1 MATVIGELRREKN
14 GSLFARRPFLRPGER
29 DLPLQKNRRH
39 RTLRLKHILVLLGLQ
54 AGFFLA
60 VRGAYLFLITWDQLA
75 IRKVEVVCAKD
86 NLRRTLENHF
96 AVPRL
101 GNILLCDLQA
111 LRGDIRRLA
120 WVKDVSIQKVFPSE
134 LRLTVVERTPFAV
147 LERNGLFLA
156 DKEGRVLEKVYSL
169 EEYRLRLPVISDE
182 NGFASNFLDKWEAA
196 GRSLE
201 ALPRDERDR
210 LAGIRCGDY
219 GSLELLFKDDPV
231 RILVDRG
238 SPAESL
244 SLFRRRRPEWER
256 LFGPLAAVNMCY
268 DGRVYLRAVEP
279 AGDALPNL
287 IKETE

>member
-29 DLPLQKNRRH
+29 DLPLQKNRRR

-60 VRGAYLFLITWDQLA
+60 VRSAYLFLITWDQLA

-96 AVPRL
+96 AAPRL

-111 LRGDIRRLA
+111 LCGDIQRLA

-134 LRLTVVERTPFAV
+134 LRITVVERTPFAV
-147 LERNGLFLA
+147 LERDGLFLA
-156 DKEGRVLEKVYSL
+156 DKEGRILEKVYSL
-169 EEYRLRLPVISDE
+169 EEYRLPVISDE
-182 NGFASNFLDKWEAA
+182 NGFASDFLDKWEAA
-196 GRSLE
+196 SRALE

-231 RILVDRG
+231 RIVVDRG

-244 SLFRRRRPEWER
+244 ALFRRRRPEWER
-256 LFGPLAAVNMCY
+256 LFGPLAVVNMCY
-268 DGRVYLRAVEP
+268 DGRVYLRA
-279 AGDALPNL
+279 NL
-287 IKETE
+287 TKETE

>member
-29 DLPLQKNRRH
+29 DLPLQKNRRR

-60 VRGAYLFLITWDQLA
+60 VRSAYLFLITWDQLA
-75 IRKVEVVCAKD
+75 IHKVEVVCAKD

-111 LRGDIRRLA
+111 LCGSIRRLA

-134 LRLTVVERTPFAV
+134 LRITVVERTPFAV
-147 LERNGLFLA
+147 LERDGLFLA
-156 DKEGRVLEKVYSL
+156 DKEGRILEKVYSL
-169 EEYRLRLPVISDE
+169 EEYRLPVISDE

-231 RILVDRG
+231 RIVVDRG

-244 SLFRRRRPEWER
+244 ALFRRRRPEWER
-256 LFGPLAAVNMCY
+256 LFGPLASVNMCY
-268 DGRVYLRAVEP
+268 EGRVYLRA
-279 AGDALPNL
+279 NL
-287 IKETE
+287 TKEAE

>member
-14 GSLFARRPFLRPGER
+14 RPLFARRPFLRPGER
-29 DLPLQKNRRH
+29 DIPLQKNRR
-39 RTLRLKHILVLLGLQ
+39 RRALRLKHVLFLLGLQ

-60 VRGAYLFLITWDQLA
+60 VRSAYLFLITWDQLA
-75 IRKVEVVCAKD
+75 IRKVAVVCAKD

-134 LRLTVVERTPFAV
+134 LRITVVERTPFAI
-147 LERNGLFLA
+147 LERDGLCLA

-169 EEYRLRLPVISDE
+169 EEYRLPVISDE
-182 NGFASNFLDKWEAA
+182 SGFASNFFEKWRAA
-196 GRSLE
+196 GDCLE
-201 ALPRDERDR
+201 TLPPAERNR
-210 LAGIRCGDY
+210 LAGLRCGNY
-219 GSLELLFKDDPV
+219 GSLELLFKDDPIRV
-231 RILVDRG
+231 VVDPG

-244 SLFRRRRPEWER
+244 ALFRRRRPEWER
-256 LFGPLAAVNMCY
+256 LFGPLASVNMRY
-268 DGRVYLRAVEP
+268 DGRVYLRAAEP
-279 AGDALPNL
+279 AGNAPPLPD
-287 IKETE
+287 KGD

>member
-1 MATVIGELRREKN
+1 MATVIGTLGREKS

-29 DLPLQKNRRH
+29 DLPLQKNRR
-39 RTLRLKHILVLLGLQ
+39 RRALRLKHVLVLLGLQ

-134 LRLTVVERTPFAV
+134 LRITIVERTPFAV
-147 LERNGLFLA
+147 LERDGLSLA

-169 EEYRLRLPVISDE
+169 EEYRLPVISDE
-182 NGFASNFLDKWEAA
+182 SGFASNFLEKWEAA
-196 GRSLE
+196 GRCLE
-201 ALPRDERDR
+201 TLPRAELDR
-210 LAGIRCGDY
+210 LAGVRCGDY

-231 RILVDRG
+231 RIVVDRG

-244 SLFRRRRPEWER
+244 ALFRRRRPEWER

-268 DGRVYLRAVEP
+268 DGRVYLRA
-279 AGDALPNL
+279 NL
-287 IKETE
+287 TKETE

>member
-1 MATVIGELRREKN
+1 MATVIGELGREKN

-29 DLPLQKNRRH
+29 DLPLQKNRR
-39 RTLRLKHILVLLGLQ
+39 RRSLRLKHVLLLLGLQ

-60 VRGAYLFLITWDQLA
+60 VRSAYLFLITWDELA

-86 NLRRTLENHF
+86 NLRQTLENHF

-111 LRGDIRRLA
+111 LCGDIRRLA
-120 WVKDVSIQKVFPSE
+120 WVKDVSIQKVFPSQ
-134 LRLTVVERTPFAV
+134 LRITVVERTPFAV
-147 LERNGLFLA
+147 LERDGFCLA

-169 EEYRLRLPVISDE
+169 EEYRLPVISDE
-182 NGFASNFLDKWEAA
+182 SGFASNFLDKWEAA
-196 GRSLE
+196 GRCLE
-201 ALPRDERDR
+201 TLPRAERDR

-231 RILVDRG
+231 RIVVGRG

-244 SLFRRRRPEWER
+244 ALFRRRRPEWER
-256 LFGPLAAVNMCY
+256 LFGPLAAVNMSY
-268 DGRVYLRAVEP
+268 DGRVYLRAAEP
-279 AGDALPNL
+279 AGDAVPNL

>member
-1 MATVIGELRREKN
+1 MATLIGELGREKS
-14 GSLFARRPFLRPGER
+14 GPLFARRPFLRPEER
-29 DLPLQKNRRH
+29 DLPLQKNKRR
-39 RTLRLKHILVLLGLQ
+39 RALRLKHVLVLLGLQ

-111 LRGDIRRLA
+111 LCGDIRRLA

-134 LRLTVVERTPFAV
+134 LRITVVERTPFAV
-147 LERNGLFLA
+147 LERDGLYLA
-156 DKEGRVLEKVYSL
+156 DKEGRVLERVYSL
-169 EEYRLRLPVISDE
+169 EEHRLPVISDE
-182 NGFASNFLDKWEAA
+182 NGFASNFLEKWEAA
-196 GRSLE
+196 GRCLE
-201 ALPRDERDR
+201 TLPRAERDR
-210 LAGIRCGDY
+210 LAGVRCGDY

-231 RILVDRG
+231 RVVVDHG
-238 SPAESL
+238 SPADSL
-244 SLFRRRRPEWER
+244 ALFRRRRPEWER

-268 DGRVYLRAVEP
+268 DGRVYLRA
-279 AGDALPNL
+279 NL
-287 IKETE
+287 TKETE